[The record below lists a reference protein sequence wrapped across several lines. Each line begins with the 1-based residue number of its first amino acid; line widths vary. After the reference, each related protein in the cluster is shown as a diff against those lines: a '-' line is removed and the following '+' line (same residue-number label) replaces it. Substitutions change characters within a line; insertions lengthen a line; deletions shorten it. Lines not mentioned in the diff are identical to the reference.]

1 MPEKYI
7 AFDVETPNSANH
19 RMSAIGLAVIEGN
32 HIVEEFAT
40 LINPEVYFSRFN
52 IQLTGITPAAVAD
65 APTFPDVWP
74 ELRRFFESGMLI
86 AHNASF
92 DMSVLAKCL
101 HAYGIVWR
109 DSVS

>member
-52 IQLTGITPAAVAD
+52 IQLTGLHRRQW
-65 APTFPDVWP
+65 PTR
-74 ELRRFFESGMLI
+74 RRFQMCGQSSGAFLKVGCSLHITRPLI
-86 AHNASF
+86 
-92 DMSVLAKCL
+92 
-101 HAYGIVWR
+101 
-109 DSVS
+109 